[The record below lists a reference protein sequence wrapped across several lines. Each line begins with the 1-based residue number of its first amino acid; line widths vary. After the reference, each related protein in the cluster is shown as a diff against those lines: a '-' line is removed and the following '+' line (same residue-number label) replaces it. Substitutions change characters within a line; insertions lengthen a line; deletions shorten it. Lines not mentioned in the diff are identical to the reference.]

1 MTPSCA
7 DVIASDATYTADAA
21 AVVAGAADAVSADAT
36 YPTNTVVAADASMLL
51 LMLQFSSS

>member
-1 MTPSCA
+1 MTPFCA

-21 AVVAGAADAVSADAT
+21 FVAGAADAVSADAT